1 MNKIDLFISSESET
15 MNGLTESVSDEFR
28 IIKNKIQKRIQF
40 ELLDKNDY
48 GDALTLE
55 GSKYTGGL
63 GIIITLYSKKF
74 LNDIVS
80 QSGSE
85 LKERVMYKAKAR
97 DSDVRLRIDYEKYL
111 VSNKEERERL
121 VLKNIIDSIVAL
133 DKKIKK
139 HKDVVFHGEKLVQDI
154 CKLFNFNQL

>member
-111 VSNKEERERL
+111 VSNKEER
-121 VLKNIIDSIVAL
+121 D
-133 DKKIKK
+133 
-139 HKDVVFHGEKLVQDI
+139 
-154 CKLFNFNQL
+154 